1 MKGKLSESRGP
12 GTDTQES
19 VFLLTA
25 YDDHVA
31 SHTENT
37 GGSGLDCAAIRRNEQ
52 DGENI
57 VHKPSPHV
65 LIEYS
70 MQEIMGR
77 GMITSLKTNDN

>member
-1 MKGKLSESRGP
+1 MKGKLSEPRGP

-19 VFLLTA
+19 AFLLTA

-37 GGSGLDCAAIRRNEQ
+37 GEVDCAALRRNEQ
-52 DGENI
+52 DGEN
-57 VHKPSPHV
+57 VDHKPSLHV
-65 LIEYS
+65 LSKYL
-70 MQEIMGR
+70 MQEITGR